1 MTKYRVS
8 TNHCKCHPE
17 TCPHWDYYL
26 EETVNGVWRKMQ
38 GSDSFNELDELKVSL
53 ENTELASHNAE
64 TVKIK
69 TKYGET
75 ITYTDNQDVRNAVF
89 ERVMEYFVKHGMFS
103 GEGIQQSDNAILDAP
118 EVMSDIADDIIK
130 FKSEYEE

>member
-1 MTKYRVS
+1 
-8 TNHCKCHPE
+8 
-17 TCPHWDYYL
+17 
-26 EETVNGVWRKMQ
+26 MQ

-53 ENTELASHNAE
+53 ENTELALHNAE